1 MIQKRIASKYRMG
14 LFIFG
19 MVLLLG
25 LSILAVITFF
35 DKDQGVELRIF
46 CAAAF
51 VMFVGMLVLCVL
63 SLNRGACIVWIDP
76 QQKIIGRRGLFGGYR
91 LQVSVNDV
99 QTVVVRYEVKDGKY
113 FYVVD
118 RQKRSFDCRK
128 KNSYIYLAENEEN
141 LRFLRQVWFGLV
153 EDQTGDEPRFL

>member
-76 QQKIIGRRGLFGGYR
+76 QRRIIGRRGLFGGYR
-91 LQVSVNDV
+91 LQVSVDDV
-99 QTVVVRYEVKDGKY
+99 QTVVVRYELKDGKY